1 MRQILF
7 RIPLPGSEHALTIYG
22 YGAMLCIGFL
32 LAILLAA
39 RRAKRLGQSPDVIY
53 NVALFCFFGGL
64 IGARLFYVIQYG
76 EHFRSPLDFLKIW
89 EGGLTFYGG
98 FLLAIVAAIG
108 YLRFA
113 KQPILYWLDI
123 IAPSVALGE
132 AFGRLGCFLNGCCY
146 GDVCPAGSGA
156 SWATFAWPAGTI
168 PWQHYA
174 DQYLATLSLSAAAG
188 GGATDGAL
196 TGSLLAVWHAPAIYP
211 AQLLSFLNGLLLF
224 LLLVAMFRHK
234 RRHGQILFMFMLLY
248 GVSRFLLE
256 WLRADEARVYLLG
269 LPTLL
274 ESLGYTQA
282 AARLPLLTISQNVA
296 IGMVVGSVIVL
307 ALLERSTRPEL
318 QAEYA
323 PAPAVEAPPVSKKAK
338 RRKDKS

>member
-89 EGGLTFYGG
+89 EGGLTFCGG

-146 GDVCPAGSGA
+146 GDVCPAGRALLGPPSHGRRERSRGSTMPTSTWPRSA
-156 SWATFAWPAGTI
+156 SRRP
-168 PWQHYA
+168 P
-174 DQYLATLSLSAAAG
+174 AAG
-188 GGATDGAL
+188 RR
-196 TGSLLAVWHAPAIYP
+196 TG
-211 AQLLSFLNGLLLF
+211 
-224 LLLVAMFRHK
+224 R
-234 RRHGQILFMFMLLY
+234 
-248 GVSRFLLE
+248 SRGRS
-256 WLRADEARVYLLG
+256 WRCGTHR
-269 LPTLL
+269 
-274 ESLGYTQA
+274 
-282 AARLPLLTISQNVA
+282 
-296 IGMVVGSVIVL
+296 
-307 ALLERSTRPEL
+307 RSTRPNC
-318 QAEYA
+318 
-323 PAPAVEAPPVSKKAK
+323 S
-338 RRKDKS
+338 RS